1 VTVLFAD
8 VVQSMDIAA
17 AVGPERLREIM
28 TELVERSA
36 AVVRRYGGTVDKF
49 TGDGVMAVFGAP
61 TALEDHAVRACL
73 AALGVQEETNRLA
86 AEVQDRDGVELRLR
100 VGLNSGQVIAGE
112 IGSRSF
118 GYTAVGEQV
127 GMAQRMESVAAP
139 GGVMLSAS
147 TARLVEDAA
156 VLGEA
161 ELVSIKGSDAL
172 VRAHRLLGVAAE
184 REFTGR
190 SQPTLVGRD
199 VELHTV
205 TGILDRSVSGH
216 GCVIGVAGPAGI
228 GKSRLVGETATLA
241 KSRGIEIFSAFCES
255 HATEIPFHVV
265 SRLLRAATGVRG
277 LDGAAARARVRA
289 RLPEASDE
297 DLALLF
303 DVLGIPD
310 PDVPLPKI
318 DPDASRRRL
327 SALINSVS
335 LAHTDPAVY
344 VIEDAH
350 WIDEVSESLIADFLT
365 VVPRTSSL
373 VLITYRPEYRG
384 VLAHVPGVQTIPI
397 APLSDSEIATL
408 LDELLGAD
416 PSVAGIRAL
425 IAGRASGN
433 PFFAEEMARDLA
445 ERGVLKGRPGAY
457 LLRGDA
463 SDVDVPATLQATIA
477 ARIDRLGFTAKR
489 ILNAASVIGS
499 RFDADL
505 LNTLVDN
512 ADVVPL
518 IEADL
523 VVQVGFA
530 SRAEHAFRHPLIR
543 AVAYE
548 SQLKSDRAQLYRRL
562 AVTIEERDPA
572 SVGANAALIAEH
584 LEAAVDLH
592 SAYAWHMRAGAW
604 SASRDVRAARL
615 SWGRARQV
623 ADALTADD
631 PERTAMGIAPR
642 TLLCG
647 SAWRV
652 NASISDH
659 FEELR
664 RVCARTGDKA
674 SLILGMA
681 GLAMDHIV
689 HDRPREA
696 SRVTSEYMTLVESIG
711 DPSLTVRVTPA
722 ALHTKYETGETLDAL
737 RWSQTVI
744 DLVDGDTTGAT
755 YNMGSPLA
763 AALVARGIT
772 RFSLGLPGWR
782 EDFDRA
788 VTMARGTDP
797 MSHAAIVN
805 ATYGPAIGAGVL
817 LPDDDALRD
826 IEEALHIA
834 ERAADDIA
842 LGSARLA
849 LGLALVQRGEHDSER
864 GFEILAQVREMCLQR
879 RFLLTVIPIL
889 DLSSARQMTVRGD
902 HAALPRLRAATE
914 QLFERGHP
922 ACMAATEVLV
932 QALLAR
938 SADADVLEAQAA
950 IDRFAGCPA
959 GDLVTGQILL
969 LRLRALL
976 ALAHGDD
983 AAYRGYRDRYR
994 AMATSL
1000 GFEGH
1005 MQWAEAMP

>member
-1 VTVLFAD
+1 
-8 VVQSMDIAA
+8 M
-17 AVGPERLREIM
+17 
-28 TELVERSA
+28 
-36 AVVRRYGGTVDKF
+36 
-49 TGDGVMAVFGAP
+49 
-61 TALEDHAVRACL
+61 
-73 AALGVQEETNRLA
+73 
-86 AEVQDRDGVELRLR
+86 
-100 VGLNSGQVIAGE
+100 
-112 IGSRSF
+112 
-118 GYTAVGEQV
+118 
-127 GMAQRMESVAAP
+127 
-139 GGVMLSAS
+139 
-147 TARLVEDAA
+147 
-156 VLGEA
+156 
-161 ELVSIKGSDAL
+161 
-172 VRAHRLLGVAAE
+172 
-184 REFTGR
+184 
-190 SQPTLVGRD
+190 
-199 VELHTV
+199 
-205 TGILDRSVSGH
+205 
-216 GCVIGVAGPAGI
+216 
-228 GKSRLVGETATLA
+228 
-241 KSRGIEIFSAFCES
+241 
-255 HATEIPFHVV
+255 
-265 SRLLRAATGVRG
+265 
-277 LDGAAARARVRA
+277 
-289 RLPEASDE
+289 
-297 DLALLF
+297 
-303 DVLGIPD
+303 LGIPD

-457 LLRGDA
+457 LLRGDV

-489 ILNAASVIGS
+489 TLNAASVIGS

-505 LNTLVDN
+505 LNALVDN
-512 ADVVPL
+512 ADMVPL

-548 SQLKSDRAQLYRRL
+548 SQLKSDRAQLHRRL
-562 AVTIEERDPA
+562 AIAIEERDPA

-584 LEAAVDLH
+584 LEAAGDLH

-615 SWGRARQV
+615 SWGRARQI

-664 RVCARTGDKA
+664 RLCAKTGDKA

-696 SRVTSEYMTLVESIG
+696 SQVTSEYMTLVESIG
-711 DPSLTVRVTPA
+711 DPTLTVRVTPA
-722 ALHTKYETGETLDAL
+722 ALHTKYETGETVDAL

-826 IEEALHIA
+826 IEEALQIA

-864 GFEILAQVREMCLQR
+864 GFEILSQVREMCLQR
-879 RFLLTVIPIL
+879 RFLLTVIPVL

-902 HAALPRLRAATE
+902 HVALPRLRTATE

-959 GDLVTGQILL
+959 GHLVTGQILL

-976 ALAHGDD
+976 ALAHSDD

-1005 MQWAEAMP
+1005 MKWAEAMP